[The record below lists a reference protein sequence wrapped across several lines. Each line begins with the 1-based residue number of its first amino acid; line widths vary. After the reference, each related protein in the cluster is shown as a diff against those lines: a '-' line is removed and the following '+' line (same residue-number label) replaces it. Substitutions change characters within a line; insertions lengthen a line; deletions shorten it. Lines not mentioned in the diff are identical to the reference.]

1 MGDALYDMKGLTYQ
15 GHLHQF
21 WTASFRPDMK
31 LLGKFREYLLE
42 TTQINAVFY
51 GGNALITNKAVL
63 SSDREK
69 ILLIQRNISQ

>member
-21 WTASFRPDMK
+21 WTAGFRPDMK
-31 LLGKFREYLLE
+31 LLGKFRGYLLE

-51 GGNALITNKAVL
+51 GHNTLKINAIESSAIT
-63 SSDREK
+63 DK
-69 ILLIQRNISQ
+69 ILLIERDNH